1 MRLEADGLVIREQ
14 NIGESDR
21 LITLLTRQ
29 KGIVRA
35 FVRGARRI
43 KSTYAGATQLLCYSR
58 FSIYMGK
65 EKNVIDEAEPINVF
79 FDLRKSVEALT
90 LGQYFAELSDALAPR
105 EDEAEEILRTVLNAL
120 YLLCKGTKPQKQIKA
135 VTELRLL
142 CAAGYMPDIV
152 CCEKCGAFETPTMYF
167 DCRKPVLY
175 CQNCGYGLGKSVS
188 LGVITAMRHIC
199 YSETEKIF
207 NFSMPDESLR
217 VLSATVE
224 EYLLTRVRRRFYTL
238 EFYNTITSDS

>member
-79 FDLRKSVEALT
+79 L
-90 LGQYFAELSDALAPR
+90 
-105 EDEAEEILRTVLNAL
+105 I
-120 YLLCKGTKPQKQIKA
+120 
-135 VTELRLL
+135 
-142 CAAGYMPDIV
+142 
-152 CCEKCGAFETPTMYF
+152 
-167 DCRKPVLY
+167 
-175 CQNCGYGLGKSVS
+175 
-188 LGVITAMRHIC
+188 
-199 YSETEKIF
+199 
-207 NFSMPDESLR
+207 
-217 VLSATVE
+217 
-224 EYLLTRVRRRFYTL
+224 
-238 EFYNTITSDS
+238 